1 MSNPSLSSSA
11 SLDQNSSSSTTGMPE
26 PSVEAQSYSQQLV
39 EKIAAEIAASH
50 GWVDFA
56 TYMNLA
62 LYAPNLG
69 YYSGGAQKFGQYGDF
84 ITAPELGVAYQSDK
98 KISGSY
104 RPSLFAQTLA
114 NQVVQVMA
122 EMKSDNLFDVF
133 ESGILELGAGTGRLA
148 LDLLLVLQQMGQLP
162 SHYYILE
169 VSAHLRSVQTETIQK
184 MLPEGIFSR
193 VVWLDTLPEAFSGLI
208 LGNEV
213 LDALP
218 VHIVKNTDNGL
229 VEVGVSQNA
238 DGQLVWKEQALT
250 NKLLADEVS
259 ELNLPT
265 GYMTEICPLATGLIA
280 SLATVLQQGVI
291 LLIDYG
297 FTRQEYYHAHRS
309 EGTLMCH
316 YRHFAHSDPLIYIG
330 LQDITAH
337 VDFTRVAVAGVENGL
352 DCRGFSSQTQFLI
365 NCGITEC
372 LAQISPN
379 DMAVYAPLASQA
391 QKLLSPAEMGEL
403 FKVIAFS
410 KQFTSPLL
418 GFQQG
423 DKRHTL

>member
-1 MSNPSLSSSA
+1 
-11 SLDQNSSSSTTGMPE
+11 MPE
-26 PSVEAQSYSQQLV
+26 PNQEAKNYSQQLLG
-39 EKIAAEIAASH
+39 KIAEEIAASN
-50 GWVDFA
+50 GWIDFA

-84 ITAPELGVAYQSDK
+84 VTAPELGVAYQSDK
-98 KISGSY
+98 KSSGSY
-104 RPSLFAQTLA
+104 SPSLFAQTLA
-114 NQVVQVMA
+114 NHVAQVLA
-122 EMKSDNLFDVF
+122 ETKSD
-133 ESGILELGAGTGRLA
+133 ILELGAGTGRLA
-148 LDLLLVLQQMGQLP
+148 LDLLLVLQKMGQLP
-162 SHYYILE
+162 SRYFILE
-169 VSAHLRSVQTETIQK
+169 VSAHLRLVQSETIKQG
-184 MLPEGIFSR
+184 LSDDIFSR
-193 VVWLDTLPEAFSGLI
+193 VVWLDTLPGAFSGLM

-218 VHIVKNTDNGL
+218 VHIVKHSDSEL
-229 VEVGVSQNA
+229 VEVGVSQSE
-238 DGQLVWKEQALT
+238 DGQLVMRERVLT
-250 NKLLADEVS
+250 HGKVYDQLS
-259 ELNLPT
+259 ELNLPV
-265 GYMTEICPLATGLIA
+265 GYMTEICQLASHLLI
-280 SLATVLQQGVI
+280 SLANILVQGVI

-297 FTRQEYYHAHRS
+297 FTHKEYYHGHRS

-316 YRHFAHSDPLIYIG
+316 YRHYAHSDPLVYVG

-337 VDFTRVAVAGVENGL
+337 VDFTRVALAGVENDL
-352 DCRGFSSQTQFLI
+352 DCRGFVSQAQFLI

-372 LAQISPN
+372 LAQVSPT
-379 DMAVYAPLASQA
+379 DMARYSPLASQA

-410 KQFTSPLL
+410 KQFASPLL

>member
-1 MSNPSLSSSA
+1 MSNPSLSSNA
-11 SLDQNSSSSTTGMPE
+11 SLEPTPSTLKTGMPE
-26 PSVEAQSYSQQLV
+26 PSLEAQYYSQQLLG
-39 EKIAAEIAASH
+39 KIAEEIAASN
-50 GWVDFA
+50 GWMDFA

-84 ITAPELGVAYQSDK
+84 VTAPELGVAYQSDK
-98 KISGSY
+98 KSSGSY
-104 RPSLFAQTLA
+104 SPSLFAQTLA
-114 NQVVQVMA
+114 NHVAQVLV
-122 EMKSDNLFDVF
+122 ETKSD
-133 ESGILELGAGTGRLA
+133 ILELGAGTGRLA
-148 LDLLLVLQQMGQLP
+148 LDLLLVLQRMDQLP

-169 VSAHLRSVQTETIQK
+169 VSAHLRAVQRQAMQQ
-184 MLPEGIFSR
+184 MLSDDIFSR
-193 VVWLDTLPEAFSGLI
+193 VIWLETLPEAFSGLI

-218 VHIVKNTDNGL
+218 VHIVKNTEIGL
-229 VEVGVSQNA
+229 VEVGVSQSI
-238 DGQLVWKEQALT
+238 DGKLIWKEQALT
-250 NKLLADEVS
+250 NELFTDQVC
-259 ELNLPT
+259 ELNLT
-265 GYMTEICPLATGLIA
+265 IGYMTEVCPLASGL
-280 SLATVLQQGVI
+280 LATLANILQQGVI

-316 YRHFAHSDPLIYIG
+316 YRHYAHSDPLIYIG

-337 VDFTRVAVAGVENGL
+337 VDFTRVALAGVDNGL
-352 DCRGFSSQTQFLI
+352 DCRGFSSQAQFLI

-379 DMAVYAPLASQA
+379 DLAIYAPLASQA

-410 KQFTSPLL
+410 KQFASPLL

>member
-1 MSNPSLSSSA
+1 MSNPSLSSNATLVPNPSP
-11 SLDQNSSSSTTGMPE
+11 LKTGMPE
-26 PSVEAQSYSQQLV
+26 PSLEAQNYSKQLLG
-39 EKIAAEIAASH
+39 KIAAEIAASH
-50 GWVDFA
+50 GWIDFA

-84 ITAPELGVAYQSDK
+84 VTAPELGVVYQSDK
-98 KISGSY
+98 KSSGSY

-114 NQVVQVMA
+114 NQVAPVIVETRA
-122 EMKSDNLFDVF
+122 D
-133 ESGILELGAGTGRLA
+133 ILELGAGTGRLA

-169 VSAHLRSVQTETIQK
+169 VSTHLRMVQKETMRQI
-184 MLPEGIFSR
+184 LPDDIFSK

-218 VHIVKNTDNGL
+218 VHIVKNTDSGL
-229 VEVGVSQNA
+229 VEVGVSQNI
-238 DGQLVWKEQALT
+238 DRQLIFREQALT
-250 NKLLADEVS
+250 NNLLADQVS
-259 ELNLPT
+259 ELNLPI
-265 GYMTEICPLATGLIA
+265 GYMTEICPLASGLVA
-280 SLATVLQQGVI
+280 SLANILQQGVI

-316 YRHFAHSDPLIYIG
+316 YRHYAHSDPLVYVG

-337 VDFTRVAVAGVENGL
+337 VDFTRVALAGVENGL
-352 DCRGFSSQTQFLI
+352 DCKGFNSQAQFLI

-372 LAQISPN
+372 LTQISPN
-379 DMAVYAPLASQA
+379 DLAIYAPMASQA

>member
-1 MSNPSLSSSA
+1 MSNPIPS
-11 SLDQNSSSSTTGMPE
+11 QPNTGMPV
-26 PSVEAQSYSQQLV
+26 PSPEEQNHSQQLL
-39 EKIAAEIAASH
+39 EKIASEIAAAG
-50 GWVDFA
+50 GWLDFA

-62 LYAPNLG
+62 LYAPHLG
-69 YYSGGAQKFGQYGDF
+69 YYSGGTQKFGQYGDF
-84 ITAPELGVAYQSDK
+84 VTAPELGVAYQGSK
-98 KISGSY
+98 KSRDSY

-114 NQVVQVMA
+114 NQVAQVMV
-122 EMKSDNLFDVF
+122 ETKGD
-133 ESGILELGAGTGRLA
+133 ILELGAGTGRLA
-148 LDLLLVLQQMGQLP
+148 SDLLLMLQQMECLP
-162 SHYYILE
+162 AHYYILE
-169 VSAHLRSVQTETIQK
+169 VSAHLRLVQQETMQE
-184 MLPEGIFSR
+184 MLPVDVFVR
-193 VVWLDTLPEAFSGLI
+193 VVWLNRLPDTFSGLI

-218 VHIVKNTDNGL
+218 VHIVKNTDSGL
-229 VEVGVSQNA
+229 VELGVTKNV
-238 DGQLVWKEQALT
+238 DGYLVLEEQALA
-250 NKLLADEVS
+250 NNQIDAQLN
-259 ELNLPT
+259 ELNLPA
-265 GYMTEICPLATGLIA
+265 GYMTEVCSLASALVA
-280 SLATVLQQGVI
+280 SLANTLEQGVL

-316 YRHFAHSDPLIYIG
+316 YRHYAHSDPLLYVG

-337 VDFTRVAVAGVENGL
+337 VDFTRVAVAGVESGL
-352 DCRGFSSQTQFLI
+352 ECKGFSSQAQFLI

-372 LAQISPN
+372 LARVSPH

-418 GFQQG
+418 GFKQG